1 MHKAVFSSDDVAE
14 FSHSTLGAPMRRRD
28 FIKLI
33 GGAAASSLSCLR
45 VGRAQPAAKAYRVG
59 ILETN
64 SPLTNAANFDALR
77 KGMIELGYI
86 EGQTLFFEYR
96 SADGRNERFPELAAD
111 LVRLKVDLI
120 VTRSTPAVL
129 AVKAATTT
137 IPVVMAATA
146 NPVGD
151 RIVASLARPGGNITG
166 LTSFHSELSTKRLQ
180 ILREMIPR
188 IALVATLS
196 DPSNPVT
203 PGQEDDVR
211 KAAQSLGIATRFLGA
226 RNREELEPAFG
237 AAAREKVEALIVR
250 NSAPTQANLHLTID
264 LADKH
269 RLPAIYA
276 SREFVDAGGLVTY
289 GVSYPALYRRAAAY
303 VDRILKGVKPADLP
317 IEQPTKFELVLNLK
331 TARAL
336 GLTVPNML
344 LVDEV
349 IE

>member
-1 MHKAVFSSDDVAE
+1 MKRHE
-14 FSHSTLGAPMRRRD
+14 
-28 FIKLI
+28 LI
-33 GGAAASSLSCLR
+33 ALLGGAAAASSFLCSR
-45 VGRAQPAAKAYRVG
+45 AGHAQPTSKVYRVG

-64 SPLTNAANFDALR
+64 PPLTNAANFDALR
-77 KGMIELGYI
+77 KGMTELGYI

-96 SADGRNERFPELAAD
+96 SVDGRDERFPDLVAE

-151 RIVASLARPGGNITG
+151 GIVASLARPGGNITG
-166 LTSFHSELSTKRLQ
+166 LSSFHSELSTKRLEM
-180 ILREMIPR
+180 LREMIPR

-203 PGQEDDVR
+203 PGQEEDVH
-211 KAAQSLGIATRFLGA
+211 KAAQPLGITTRFLGA
-226 RNREELEPAFG
+226 RNREELGPAFE
-237 AAAREKVEALIVR
+237 AAAKEKVEALIVQ
-250 NSAPTQANLHLTID
+250 NSAPTQANLQLTAD
-264 LADKH
+264 LAARH

-276 SREFVDAGGLVTY
+276 SKEFVDAGGLMTY
-289 GVSYPALYRRAAAY
+289 GVSYPDLYRRAAAY
-303 VDRILKGVKPADLP
+303 VDKILRGAKSANLP

-331 TARAL
+331 TAKAL
-336 GLTVPNML
+336 GLTVPDKL
-344 LVDEV
+344 LARADEV